1 MSVSAIA
8 AEELSRHFGELRA
21 VDELSLEVAEGEIY
35 GFLGP
40 NGAGKTTAVRMLCT
54 LLAPTSGRAVVA
66 GFDVVK
72 APHQVRKRVG
82 AALQSTALDEKMTGR
97 ELLRIQGRYYGLSS
111 SEITERV
118 AELAPIL
125 EMDAIDRR
133 VHTYSGGMKRRLDV
147 AIALIHSPSVMF
159 LDEPT
164 TGLDPTSRATVWEEI
179 RHLNKNMGVTIFLTT
194 QYLEEADELADR
206 VGIFN
211 SGHLVAEGT
220 PEELKRQ
227 VGKDVIVVNLD
238 CPADDCFRD
247 DADAESVLSRV
258 QGVEHVEAKGS
269 ELVISSLQ
277 GAATISPVAL
287 ALSAAG
293 VPVVKVSLSSPT
305 LDDVFFHHTGE
316 RIEEE
321 HRRETEESEEGR

>member
-1 MSVSAIA
+1 MSAIA
-8 AEELSRHFGELRA
+8 ADNLSRHFGELRA

-40 NGAGKTTAVRMLCT
+40 NGAGKTTAVKMLCT

-66 GFDVVK
+66 GFDVTA
-72 APHQVRKRVG
+72 APHEVRKRVG
-82 AALQSTALDEKMTGR
+82 AALQSTALDQKMTGR

-111 SEITERV
+111 SEITQRIE
-118 AELAPIL
+118 ELAPIL

-147 AIALIHSPSVMF
+147 AIALIHSPLVMF

-164 TGLDPTSRATVWEEI
+164 TGLDPASRATVWEEI
-179 RHLNKNMGVTIFLTT
+179 RHLNQNMGVTIFLTT
-194 QYLEEADELADR
+194 QYLEEADELAGR
-206 VGIFN
+206 VAIFN
-211 SGHLVAEGT
+211 SGNLVAEDT

-238 CPADDCFRD
+238 CPADECFED
-247 DADAESVLSRV
+247 DTDAESVLSGV

-269 ELVISSLQ
+269 ELVISSSQ

-293 VPVVKVSLSSPT
+293 VPVVKVSLSTPT

-321 HRRETEESEEGR
+321 HRRDAEEAEEGR

>member
-1 MSVSAIA
+1 MSAIA
-8 AEELSRHFGELRA
+8 AESLSRHFGELRA

-40 NGAGKTTAVRMLCT
+40 NGAGKTTAVKMLCT
-54 LLAPTSGRAVVA
+54 LLAPTSGRAEVA
-66 GFDVVK
+66 GFDVAK
-72 APHQVRKRVG
+72 APHEVRKRVG

-111 SEITERV
+111 SEITKRIE
-118 AELAPIL
+118 ELAPIL

-147 AIALIHSPSVMF
+147 AIALIHSPLVMF

-179 RHLNKNMGVTIFLTT
+179 RHLNQNMGVTIFLTT
-194 QYLEEADELADR
+194 QYLEEADELAGR

-211 SGHLVAEGT
+211 LGHLVAEDT

-238 CPADDCFRD
+238 CPADECFEG
-247 DADAESVLSRV
+247 DADAESVLSGV
-258 QGVEHVEAKGS
+258 AGVEHVEAKGS
-269 ELVISSLQ
+269 ELVIASSQ

-293 VPVVKVSLSSPT
+293 VPVVKVSLSTPT

-321 HRRETEESEEGR
+321 HRREAEESEEGR